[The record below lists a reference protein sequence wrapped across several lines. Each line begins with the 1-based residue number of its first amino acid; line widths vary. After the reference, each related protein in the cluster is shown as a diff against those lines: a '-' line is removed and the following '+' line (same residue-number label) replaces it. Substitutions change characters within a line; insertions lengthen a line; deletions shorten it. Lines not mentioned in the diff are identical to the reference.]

1 MFVKARGF
9 LRVVPLYYGSL
20 LLQPTFDL
28 LIIQERD
35 EALSDLRQTAME
47 RDTLRER
54 LQVATETQM
63 NERVAFDD
71 KVEELHGRIR
81 RLNNERIELEAR
93 VSLWLQSRSQGKSM
107 VTVCMSRSQSKSMN
121 TTKHTYYS
129 MYYVYMASLYNK
141 LAHIKNRVRLI

>member
-93 VSLWLQSRSQGKSM
+93 VSLWLQCVSP
-107 VTVCMSRSQSKSMN
+107 
-121 TTKHTYYS
+121 
-129 MYYVYMASLYNK
+129 
-141 LAHIKNRVRLI
+141 